1 MIEYLDRIAATGA
14 AWATWAQLVGTVALF
29 LGACIRAL
37 SDTRRPHTPTQTVA
51 RDRVHAL

>member
-1 MIEYLDRIAATGA
+1 VIEYLDRIAATGA